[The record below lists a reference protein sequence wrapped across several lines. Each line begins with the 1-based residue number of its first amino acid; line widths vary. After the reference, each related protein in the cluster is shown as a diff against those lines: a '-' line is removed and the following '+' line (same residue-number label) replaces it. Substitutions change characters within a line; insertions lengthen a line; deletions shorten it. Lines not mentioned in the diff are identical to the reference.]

1 MRMLSRRMFFQMGA
15 AAAASGLRR
24 RTFAA
29 TPATRQLQEFG
40 YGQVQVTGARYQSQL
55 ENTHS
60 VLMGLSTDSLM
71 RPFRQMADMPAPGEP
86 MGGWYD
92 YKADYN
98 YRIPQKDGL
107 APGSN
112 FGQWVSALA
121 RYYAM
126 TGDEATRARMLEWNR
141 AYATTI
147 SPLYYQRHRFP
158 AYSYDKLVCGL
169 MDSHTLAEDHAA
181 FHILGAT
188 TAAATPNLPGRA
200 VERYWTWRKGMD
212 DSYTWDES
220 YTLPENL
227 FRVYEAGAGRRYRAM
242 AEAYLE
248 DWAFFDPL
256 SRGENVMFNR
266 HAYSTVNSLNS
277 AMQAYLTLGSEK
289 HLLAAKNG
297 FKFLEEQSYA
307 TGGWGPD
314 EWLRKPEWDQLDSS
328 LKSTHQSFETP
339 CGAFAQM
346 KLTRSL
352 LRVTRD
358 GRYGDSMERVILNTV
373 LGALPLK
380 SDGSAFYYAD
390 YNQQGSRAYSR
401 HIWPC
406 CSGTLP
412 QVATDYGICGYFHEP
427 GAVWVNLYMP
437 STLRWRQGEAH
448 LELSQ
453 SGTYPRGDAVELRL
467 KASRPERFAMK
478 LRIPAWCEAASMRV
492 NGSKQPVETTLGFAA
507 VEREWRDGDRVELEL
522 PSKPRLEAIDRDH
535 PNTAAVMQGPLVLMA
550 LLAPGAK
557 APPRPTREQALAAR
571 KTTDAEWAI
580 ETESGPVKL
589 MPFTELGD
597 APYAT
602 YMDLSQPGMPSAG

>member
-1 MRMLSRRMFFQMGA
+1 MNMLSRRTFVQMGA
-15 AAAASGLRR
+15 AAAAASGLKGRA
-24 RTFAA
+24 FAVA
-29 TPATRQLQEFG
+29 PWTRPLHEFG
-40 YGQVQVTGARYQSQL
+40 YGQVEVTGARYRAQL

-71 RPFRQMADMPAPGEP
+71 RPFRQMAEMPAPGEP

-126 TGDEATRARMLEWNR
+126 TGDEATRARVLELNR
-141 AYATTI
+141 VYAMTI

-169 MDSHTLAEDHAA
+169 LDSHTLAGDREA
-181 FHILGAT
+181 FHILRAT
-188 TAAATPNLPGRA
+188 TAAATPNIPGHA
-200 VERYWTWRKGMD
+200 VERYWNWRKDKD

-227 FRVYEAGAGRRYRAM
+227 FRVYQAGAGRRYRAM

-256 SRGENVMFNR
+256 SRGENVMYNR

-277 AMQAYLTLGSEK
+277 AMQAYLTLGSQK
-289 HLLAAKNG
+289 HLLAGENG
-297 FKFLEEQSYA
+297 FKFVQAQSYA

-314 EWLRKPEWDQLDSS
+314 EWLRKPEWDQLDSCR
-328 LKSTHQSFETP
+328 KSTHQSFETP
-339 CGAFAQM
+339 CGAFAHM
-346 KLTRSL
+346 KLTRYL

-390 YNQQGSRAYSR
+390 YNQQGKRAYSW

-412 QVATDYGICGYFHEP
+412 QVATDYGICSYFHEP
-427 GAVWVNLYMP
+427 ASHGTSAVWVNLYMP
-437 STLRWRQGEAH
+437 SILRWHQGGAQMEIT
-448 LELSQ
+448 Q
-453 SGTYPRGDAVELRL
+453 SGTYPLGEAVVLRL
-467 KASRPERFAMK
+467 KASRPERFTLK
-478 LRIPAWCEAASMRV
+478 LRIPAWCEAATLRV
-492 NGSKQPVETTLGFAA
+492 NGSRQPVETTLGFAA
-507 VEREWRDGDRVELEL
+507 VDREWRDGDVLELEL
-522 PSKPRLEAIDRDH
+522 PSVPRLEAIDRDH
-535 PNTAAVMQGPLVLMA
+535 PNTAAVMQGPLVLFA
-550 LLAPGAK
+550 LLAPGSTGLPK
-557 APPRPTREQALAAR
+557 VSREQALAAR
-571 KTTDAEWAI
+571 KTSDVEWAI
-580 ETESGPVKL
+580 ETERGPVKL
-589 MPFTELGD
+589 RPFTELGD

-602 YMDLSQPGMPSAG
+602 YLELS

>member
-1 MRMLSRRMFFQMGA
+1 LH
-15 AAAASGLRR
+15 
-24 RTFAA
+24 
-29 TPATRQLQEFG
+29 EFG
-40 YGQVQVTGARYQSQL
+40 YGQVEVTGARYRAQL

-60 VLMGLSTDSLM
+60 VLMGLNTDSLM
-71 RPFRQMADMPAPGEP
+71 RPFRQMADLPAPGEP
-86 MGGWYD
+86 MSGWYD
-92 YKADYN
+92 YKADFN

-121 RYYAM
+121 RYHAI
-126 TGDEATRARMLEWNR
+126 TGDEATRARVLELNR
-141 AYATTI
+141 AYAGAI

-158 AYSYDKLVCGL
+158 AYSYDKFACGL
-169 MDSHTLAEDHAA
+169 LDSHTLAGDPQA
-181 FHILGAT
+181 FHILKAT
-188 TAAATPNLPGRA
+188 TEAATPNLPGHA
-200 VERYWTWRKGMD
+200 VERYWSWRSGRD

-227 FRVYEAGAGRRYRAM
+227 FRVYRAGGGRRYRAL

-256 SRGENVMFNR
+256 SRGENVMYNR

-289 HLLAAKNG
+289 HLLAAENG
-297 FKFLEEQSYA
+297 FKFLQAQSYA

-314 EWLRKPEWDQLDSS
+314 EWLRKPEADHLDSS
-328 LKSTHQSFETP
+328 LKTTHQSFETP
-339 CGAFAQM
+339 CGAFAHM

-352 LRVTRD
+352 LCVARD

-390 YNQQGSRAYSR
+390 YNRQGTRAYSS

-412 QVATDYGICGYFHEP
+412 QVATDYGISSYFHEP

-437 STLRWRQGEAH
+437 STLRWRQGSAH
-448 LELSQ
+448 MEIAQ
-453 SGTYPRGDAVELRL
+453 SGSYPLGDAVELRV
-467 KASRPERFAMK
+467 KASRPERFALK
-478 LRIPAWCEAASMRV
+478 LRIPAWCDTATLRV
-492 NGSKQPVETTLGFAA
+492 NGSRQPVETTLGFTGLD
-507 VEREWRDGDRVELEL
+507 REWRQGDVVELEL
-522 PSKPRLEAIDRDH
+522 PSRPRLEMIDRDH
-535 PNTAAVMQGPLVLMA
+535 PNTAAVMQGPLVLFA
-550 LLAPGAK
+550 LLTPSAIEQPKISRA
-557 APPRPTREQALAAR
+557 QALAAR
-571 KTTDAEWAI
+571 KTSDAEWAI
-580 ETESGPVKL
+580 ATESGPVKL
-589 MPFTELGD
+589 KPFTELGD
-597 APYAT
+597 SPYAT
-602 YMDLSQPGMPSAG
+602 YLDLS